1 MPAPHALWAPWRM
14 AYIRGPK
21 SNGCIFCDYPA
32 AGPAHFR
39 EAFILCARPHAFVI
53 LNRYPFAA
61 GHIMVVPRRHTSD
74 LVGLDAEEYQAL
86 FDLVRDAS
94 TALRTAS
101 NAEGINIGLNLGAAA
116 GAGIAEHLHVHLVP
130 RWRGDTN
137 FMPVIADVRV
147 MPEALGDTYARLL
160 PYFVPLGSLASP
172 APADAGAD
180 TDAPSTRRAS
190 KNFTARKGSRR

>member
-1 MPAPHALWAPWRM
+1 M

-21 SNGCIFCDYPA
+21 SPGCIFCEYPA
-32 AGPAHFR
+32 LGPTHFR
-39 EAFILCARPHAFVI
+39 EHLVLCARPHAFVI

-74 LVGLDAEEYQAL
+74 LVGLDGEEYTAL
-86 FDLVRDAS
+86 FDLVREAS

-101 NAEGINIGLNLGAAA
+101 SAEGINIGVNLGAAA

-130 RWRGDTN
+130 RWRGDQN

-147 MPEALGDTYARLL
+147 IPEALGETYARLL
-160 PYFVPLGSLASP
+160 PYFVPLGSV
-172 APADAGAD
+172 APAE
-180 TDAPSTRRAS
+180 PSEAQPTAARR
-190 KNFTARKGSRR
+190 KGVRARKGPRH